1 MRYPV
6 RSHHAALAAIVITVC
21 VLSLSTGCASFNQG
35 DLHMSYDDPEHWSA
49 EATEASVDFVD
60 GDNTVTLDLD
70 RVLVARRGSAYD
82 TAIDLGVVKDGLDVD
97 AGASLVATDI
107 GGDATLS
114 ASVHPDEGRS
124 VAIDT
129 SASWASPVADELDG
143 GLMAIKTCAAIG
155 TADAPR
161 TLCVGYEAGTMGG
174 QDVACVSYGDGINLC
189 FPLPDAWQ
197 RGDGGEQ
204 GAVDDPAT
212 DGAPADGGYPDAT
225 PLIDAASITPSN
237 PDPVGGSQPVT
248 IPRPVL
254 ADAG

>member
-1 MRYPV
+1 MR
-6 RSHHAALAAIVITVC
+6 HTAILASIVITVC
-21 VLSLSTGCASFNQG
+21 VLSLPGCASFNQG

-60 GDNTVTLDLD
+60 GDNAVTLDLD

-114 ASVHPDEGRS
+114 ASVRPDEGRS

-143 GLMAIKTCAAIG
+143 GLMSIKTCAAIG
-155 TADAPR
+155 TSDEPR

-174 QDVACVSYGDGINLC
+174 QDVACVSYGAGVNLC

-204 GAVDDPAT
+204 GAADIP
-212 DGAPADGGYPDAT
+212 DGGRAIDGGRAPVDGGYPPSA
-225 PLIDAASITPSN
+225 PLIEATALDEITPTYPS
-237 PDPVGGSQPVT
+237 
-248 IPRPVL
+248 RAPVL
-254 ADAG
+254 PRTISDAGGAG